1 MALEA
6 QDARKDLLDVE
17 APNRTNNVSANDY
30 TSIVDEIGDEG
41 NVSKTDVTN
50 KTNDQK
56 KLHVRA
62 GEIRASLTIKPQKSI
77 GAKSNEGEE

>member
-1 MALEA
+1 MDLKA
-6 QDARKDLLDVE
+6 QDARKDLLAVE

-41 NVSKTDVTN
+41 NVSNIDVTDKN
-50 KTNDQK
+50 NDFK

-62 GEIRASLTIKPQKSI
+62 GEIRASLTVKP
-77 GAKSNEGEE
+77 

>member
-6 QDARKDLLDVE
+6 QDARKDLLAVD

-41 NVSKTDVTN
+41 NVSNIDVT
-50 KTNDQK
+50 
-56 KLHVRA
+56 
-62 GEIRASLTIKPQKSI
+62 
-77 GAKSNEGEE
+77 